1 MDTVAPCQRSETTT
15 RPASV
20 AILSRS
26 FSRHPALRA
35 ELLAQYPRAVFN
47 DSGAILKG
55 QALIDFVAPHE
66 AAIVGLETIDD
77 ALMAALPKL
86 RILSKYGVGLDNID
100 LEAAARRGL
109 KVASQ
114 PGVNRRSVAE
124 LAISYMICGLRGV
137 MVSFDE
143 IRRGVWR
150 QYAGRQLSNATVGLI
165 GFGHVCLPRCR
176 PLAVIVLCYHVLGS
190 FFFSELI
197 RDIAA
202 PAARLDVQPV
212 DLTSLFEK
220 SDVVSLH
227 VPLTART
234 ANMLDEF
241 AFAAMKPGVV
251 IVNVARGGLIDEAA
265 LDRALRSGQ
274 VAAACL
280 DVFAREPPEDS
291 ELFSRPGFLG
301 TAHIGGSAEE
311 AILAMGRAALHGLSA
326 AGDPRALIPA
336 WLD

>member
-20 AILSRS
+20 AVLSRS

-35 ELLAQYPRAVFN
+35 ELLAQYPGAVFN

-55 QALIDFVAPHE
+55 QALIEFVAPHE

-137 MVSFDE
+137 MVSFGE
-143 IRRGVWR
+143 VRRGVWR

-165 GFGHVCLPRCR
+165 GFGHVGTEAAGLLRAFGSR
-176 PLAVIVLCYHVLGS
+176 VLAHD
-190 FFFSELI
+190 I

-202 PAARLDVQPV
+202 PAARMDVQSV
-212 DLTSLFEK
+212 DLTRLFAQ

-227 VPLTART
+227 VPLTPRT
-234 ANMLDEF
+234 ANMLDEA

>member
-1 MDTVAPCQRSETTT
+1 V
-15 RPASV
+15 
-20 AILSRS
+20 LSRS

-143 IRRGVWR
+143 VRRGVWR
-150 QYAGRQLSNATVGLI
+150 QYVGRQLSNATVGLI
-165 GFGHVCLPRCR
+165 GFGHVGCEVALLLRAFGSR
-176 PLAVIVLCYHVLGS
+176 VLAHD
-190 FFFSELI
+190 I

-202 PAARLDVQPV
+202 PAARLAVQPV

-234 ANMLDEF
+234 ANMLGEAD
-241 AFAAMKPGVV
+241 FAAMKPGVV

-291 ELFSRPGFLG
+291 ALFSRPGFLG

-326 AGDPRALIPA
+326 AGDPRALTPA

>member
-1 MDTVAPCQRSETTT
+1 
-15 RPASV
+15 
-20 AILSRS
+20 
-26 FSRHPALRA
+26 
-35 ELLAQYPRAVFN
+35 
-47 DSGAILKG
+47 
-55 QALIDFVAPHE
+55 
-66 AAIVGLETIDD
+66 
-77 ALMAALPKL
+77 
-86 RILSKYGVGLDNID
+86 LSKYGVGLDNID

-137 MVSFDE
+137 MASFDE
-143 IRRGVWR
+143 VRRGVWR

-165 GFGHVCLPRCR
+165 GFGHVGTEAAGLLRAFGSR
-176 PLAVIVLCYHVLGS
+176 VLAHD
-190 FFFSELI
+190 I

-212 DLTSLFEK
+212 DLTRLFEE

-227 VPLTART
+227 VPLTVRT
-234 ANMLDEF
+234 ANMLGEA

>member
-1 MDTVAPCQRSETTT
+1 MQQDPGMATVAPCPRAETAT

-20 AILSRS
+20 AVLSRS
-26 FSRHPALRA
+26 FSRHPVLRS
-35 ELLAQYPRAVFN
+35 ELLAQYKRAVFN
-47 DSGAILKG
+47 DTGATLAG

-66 AAIVGLETIDD
+66 AAIVALETFDD
-77 ALMAALPKL
+77 AVIAALPKL

-109 KVASQ
+109 KIAWQ
-114 PGVNRRSVAE
+114 AGVNRRSVAE

-137 MVSFDE
+137 MVNFDDL
-143 IRRGVWR
+143 RRGVWR
-150 QYAGRQLSNATVGLI
+150 QYVGRQLSDATVGLI
-165 GFGHVCLPRCR
+165 GFGHVGGEVATLLRAFGSQV
-176 PLAVIVLCYHVLGS
+176 LAHD
-190 FFFSELI
+190 I

-202 PAARLDVQPV
+202 PASRLGARSV
-212 DLTSLFEK
+212 DLACLFAQ

-227 VPLTART
+227 VPLTPRT
-234 ANMLDEF
+234 VNVLDDT

-251 IVNVARGGLIDEAA
+251 IVNVARGGLVDEAA
-265 LDRALRSGQ
+265 LACALRSGH

-280 DVFAREPPEDS
+280 DVFAQEPLQDS
-291 ELFSRPGFLG
+291 ELFSMPGCLA

-311 AILAMGRAALHGLSA
+311 AILAMGRAALRGLSA

-336 WLD
+336 WRH

>member
-20 AILSRS
+20 AVLSRS

-143 IRRGVWR
+143 VRRGVWR

-165 GFGHVCLPRCR
+165 GFGHVGFEVALLLRAFGSR
-176 PLAVIVLCYHVLGS
+176 VLAHD
-190 FFFSELI
+190 I

>member
-165 GFGHVCLPRCR
+165 GFGHVGTEAAGLLRAFGSR
-176 PLAVIVLCYHVLGS
+176 VLAHD
-190 FFFSELI
+190 I

-202 PAARLDVQPV
+202 PAARMDVQPV

>member
-1 MDTVAPCQRSETTT
+1 
-15 RPASV
+15 
-20 AILSRS
+20 
-26 FSRHPALRA
+26 
-35 ELLAQYPRAVFN
+35 
-47 DSGAILKG
+47 
-55 QALIDFVAPHE
+55 
-66 AAIVGLETIDD
+66 
-77 ALMAALPKL
+77 
-86 RILSKYGVGLDNID
+86 
-100 LEAAARRGL
+100 
-109 KVASQ
+109 
-114 PGVNRRSVAE
+114 
-124 LAISYMICGLRGV
+124 

-165 GFGHVCLPRCR
+165 GFGHVGTEAAGLLRAFGSR
-176 PLAVIVLCYHVLGS
+176 VLAHD
-190 FFFSELI
+190 I

>member
-1 MDTVAPCQRSETTT
+1 
-15 RPASV
+15 
-20 AILSRS
+20 
-26 FSRHPALRA
+26 
-35 ELLAQYPRAVFN
+35 VFN

-165 GFGHVCLPRCR
+165 GFGHVGTEAAGLLRAFGSR
-176 PLAVIVLCYHVLGS
+176 VLAHD
-190 FFFSELI
+190 I

>member
-1 MDTVAPCQRSETTT
+1 
-15 RPASV
+15 
-20 AILSRS
+20 
-26 FSRHPALRA
+26 
-35 ELLAQYPRAVFN
+35 VFN

-143 IRRGVWR
+143 VRRGVWR

-165 GFGHVCLPRCR
+165 GFGHVGTEAAGLLRAFGSR
-176 PLAVIVLCYHVLGS
+176 VLAHD
-190 FFFSELI
+190 I

>member
-1 MDTVAPCQRSETTT
+1 MDTT

-20 AILSRS
+20 AVLSRS
-26 FSRHPALRA
+26 FSRHKVLRS
-35 ELLAQYPRAVFN
+35 ELLAQFPRAVFN
-47 DSGAILKG
+47 DTGATLAG
-55 QALIDFVAPHE
+55 QALIDFLAPHE
-66 AAIVGLETIDD
+66 AAIVALERIDEK
-77 ALMAALPKL
+77 LIAALPKL

-100 LEAAARRGL
+100 LTAAARHGI

-137 MVSFDE
+137 MVSFSDV
-143 IRRGVWR
+143 RRGIWR
-150 QYAGRQLSNATVGLI
+150 QYVGRQLSDATVGLI
-165 GFGHVCLPRCR
+165 GFGHVGGDVAVLLRAFGSR
-176 PLAVIVLCYHVLGS
+176 VLAHD
-190 FFFSELI
+190 I

-202 PAARLDVQPV
+202 PASRLDVQPV
-212 DLTSLFEK
+212 DLPGLFAQ

-227 VPLTART
+227 VPLTPRT
-234 ANMLDEF
+234 ANMLDEA
-241 AFAAMKPGVV
+241 AFGAMKPGVV

-265 LDRALRSGQ
+265 LDRALLNGH

-291 ELFSRPGFLG
+291 ALFSRPGFLG

-326 AGDPRALIPA
+326 AGDPRELIPA
-336 WLD
+336 WAD

>member
-1 MDTVAPCQRSETTT
+1 
-15 RPASV
+15 
-20 AILSRS
+20 
-26 FSRHPALRA
+26 
-35 ELLAQYPRAVFN
+35 VFN

-165 GFGHVCLPRCR
+165 GFGHVGTEAAGLLRAFGSR
-176 PLAVIVLCYHVLGS
+176 VLAHD
-190 FFFSELI
+190 I

-202 PAARLDVQPV
+202 PAARMDVQPV

>member
-1 MDTVAPCQRSETTT
+1 
-15 RPASV
+15 
-20 AILSRS
+20 
-26 FSRHPALRA
+26 
-35 ELLAQYPRAVFN
+35 VFN

-143 IRRGVWR
+143 VRRGVWR

-165 GFGHVCLPRCR
+165 GFGHVGFEVALLLRAFGSR
-176 PLAVIVLCYHVLGS
+176 VLAHD
-190 FFFSELI
+190 I

>member
-1 MDTVAPCQRSETTT
+1 V
-15 RPASV
+15 
-20 AILSRS
+20 LSRS

-35 ELLAQYPRAVFN
+35 ELLAQYPGAVFN

-55 QALIDFVAPHE
+55 QALIEFVAPHE

-137 MVSFDE
+137 MVSFGE
-143 IRRGVWR
+143 VRRGVWR

-165 GFGHVCLPRCR
+165 GFGHVGTEAAGLLRAFGSR
-176 PLAVIVLCYHVLGS
+176 VLAHD
-190 FFFSELI
+190 I

-202 PAARLDVQPV
+202 PAARMDVQSV
-212 DLTSLFEK
+212 DLTRLFAQ

-227 VPLTART
+227 VPLTPRT
-234 ANMLDEF
+234 ANMLDEA